1 MTFGK
6 GAAVIG
12 ALAAAGVAA
21 LVLWTTAPTGDHEQ
35 TKAAGG
41 GTEGAAIVA
50 VRVPAE
56 FSPLARTGK
65 AAFEAK
71 CAACHGKNAS
81 GIEGKGPPLVHKYYH
96 PGHHGDAAFF
106 RAARNGVRSHHWR
119 FGDMP
124 PVEGLTDAD
133 IKAIVRYVRELQKEN
148 GIF

>member
-1 MTFGK
+1 MVT
-6 GAAVIG
+6 
-12 ALAAAGVAA
+12 
-21 LVLWTTAPTGDHEQ
+21 
-35 TKAAGG
+35 
-41 GTEGAAIVA
+41 
-50 VRVPAE
+50 VRVPAQ

-106 RAARNGVRSHHWR
+106 QAAHNGVRSHHWR